1 VRGFLLGPQAAGPQ
15 KFLIMIKAAGPQ
27 GVKHLSE
34 DLESRAPA
42 TGHPLR
48 GHRTPVTPLK

>member
-1 VRGFLLGPQAAGPQ
+1 
-15 KFLIMIKAAGPQ
+15 MIKAAGPQ